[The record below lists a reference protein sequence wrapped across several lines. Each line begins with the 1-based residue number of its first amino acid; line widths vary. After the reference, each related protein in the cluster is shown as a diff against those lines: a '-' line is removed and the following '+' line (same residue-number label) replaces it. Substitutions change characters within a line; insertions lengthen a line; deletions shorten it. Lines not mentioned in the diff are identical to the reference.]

1 MQQRTTTRI
10 IPNST
15 LINNIQQFLPKIAI
29 ANDQLQVENTSKLI
43 DEFVV
48 EKIVQTSDDEAETS
62 DDDSSVEDDDDQS
75 KVTTSTVEIDVTL
88 LKNDNI
94 DDDDDEDE
102 KLPAGWCS
110 SKSAMI
116 EELS

>member
-43 DEFVV
+43 DEFVI
-48 EKIVQTSDDEAETS
+48 EKIVQEAETS